1 MNYRFNLFRVLLI
14 IIFALTNC
22 QAKMIVDNDS
32 KVKIHVVEDFASV
45 DETLNSHAGLES
57 YSSLE
62 PMYEYI
68 QVLEDDFL
76 VAPIPSS
83 APEQKKAVYPRVKKM
98 EDGRYIMFY
107 QGGQVA
113 SRILYSISSDL
124 KNWSTPTLLW
134 VPYNITTVEGRDVR
148 RFTTADAVVL
158 PDGDIIVVCSYR
170 ASSGYKNGVD
180 CGLVMKRSTDN
191 GASWSEPQYIYEG
204 TNWEPYLLYLPNGD
218 IHCYFTDC
226 IPSIKDSGTSV
237 IVSHDGGQTWG
248 EYKKISRQYKYE
260 SEGHKIFT
268 DQMPSVR
275 LLNNGKTLCGFF
287 EARLEPDFPDDD
299 QSKFM
304 MSLIYNDGFEW
315 QDLGNENEGP
325 SDRQTNLFEGAG
337 GYISVFPSG
346 ETLISCNIKSR
357 FSLKL
362 GDADARKFNG
372 RTWATDWLQPFE
384 SNGYWGATEVVNAHE
399 AVGAIYAVD
408 GLSLGKFYLNHAM
421 DAQHEAINLDGDP
434 SEWKQEH
441 VFYLGSDSSSQA
453 VIRAGYDDYILYILI
468 ERTGDT
474 SSKAYTEI
482 YLQNASSAVSSSSKA
497 IYAKVSASGL
507 DNVKNASAVAIAK
520 EGVTSRGTKGTAIEL
535 AIPLSSLN
543 AGKGSEILLNAVLRG
558 SGLNDG
564 FTRASENNPLSW
576 MKIRLQ

>member
-1 MNYRFNLFRVLLI
+1 M
-14 IIFALTNC
+14 
-22 QAKMIVDNDS
+22 
-32 KVKIHVVEDFASV
+32 
-45 DETLNSHAGLES
+45 
-57 YSSLE
+57 
-62 PMYEYI
+62 
-68 QVLEDDFL
+68 
-76 VAPIPSS
+76 
-83 APEQKKAVYPRVKKM
+83 
-98 EDGRYIMFY
+98 
-107 QGGQVA
+107 
-113 SRILYSISSDL
+113 
-124 KNWSTPTLLW
+124 
-134 VPYNITTVEGRDVR
+134 
-148 RFTTADAVVL
+148 
-158 PDGDIIVVCSYR
+158 
-170 ASSGYKNGVD
+170 
-180 CGLVMKRSTDN
+180 
-191 GASWSEPQYIYEG
+191 
-204 TNWEPYLLYLPNGD
+204 
-218 IHCYFTDC
+218 
-226 IPSIKDSGTSV
+226 
-237 IVSHDGGQTWG
+237 
-248 EYKKISRQYKYE
+248 
-260 SEGHKIFT
+260 
-268 DQMPSVR
+268 
-275 LLNNGKTLCGFF
+275 
-287 EARLEPDFPDDD
+287 
-299 QSKFM
+299 
-304 MSLIYNDGFEW
+304 
-315 QDLGNENEGP
+315 
-325 SDRQTNLFEGAG
+325 
-337 GYISVFPSG
+337 
-346 ETLISCNIKSR
+346 ISCNIKSR

-453 VIRAGYDDYILYILI
+453 VIRAAYDDYILYILI